1 MARVIICL
9 FLTLAFAFGSYTSFM
24 SNDYPALKRW
34 MTYYKEY
41 KELQGALDKGNASK
55 AEMLDKLRTMYPE
68 KAAEIERQFESK
80 YGNLKDS
87 AEEAGSDIQ
96 HEWDS
101 RVRDDGDS
109 LRSRDE
115 SSDSQNHPTRRH
127 AVKNRRRIPA
137 VTIPDPSRNHRIVPP
152 FTTIIAQQ
160 TKKTSNL
167 GLFLFINKELIF
179 VDSKIKRCYNNIN
192 PEGC

>member
-9 FLTLAFAFGSYTSFM
+9 FLALAFAFGSYTSFM

-115 SSDSQNHPTRRH
+115 SSDSQKSSDSSTRRKEQTQDTRRNDTRSQSESSDRS
-127 AVKNRRRIPA
+127 AVHDNNRAADEKN
-137 VTIPDPSRNHRIVPP
+137 
-152 FTTIIAQQ
+152 Q
-160 TKKTSNL
+160 
-167 GLFLFINKELIF
+167 
-179 VDSKIKRCYNNIN
+179 
-192 PEGC
+192 

>member
-24 SNDYPALKRW
+24 TSDYPALKRW

-87 AEEAGSDIQ
+87 AEEAGTDLRQ
-96 HEWDS
+96 EWDS
-101 RVRDDGDS
+101 RVRDDSDS
-109 LRSRDE
+109 RLSQDEPSDSEKSSDSSPRRKEQTRDTRRDDTESRAE
-115 SSDSQNHPTRRH
+115 SSDRTVLHDN
-127 AVKNRRRIPA
+127 NRA
-137 VTIPDPSRNHRIVPP
+137 ADE
-152 FTTIIAQQ
+152 
-160 TKKTSNL
+160 KKQ
-167 GLFLFINKELIF
+167 
-179 VDSKIKRCYNNIN
+179 
-192 PEGC
+192 

>member
-24 SNDYPALKRW
+24 SSDYPALKRW

-55 AEMLDKLRTMYPE
+55 EEMLDKLRTMYPE

-87 AEEAGSDIQ
+87 AEEAGIHDGSDS
-96 HEWDS
+96 D
-101 RVRDDGDS
+101 
-109 LRSRDE
+109 RSHDE
-115 SSDSQNHPTRRH
+115 SSDSEKSSDSSVRRKEPAKDTRRDDTRSRSESSDRSVIH
-127 AVKNRRRIPA
+127 DNNRA
-137 VTIPDPSRNHRIVPP
+137 ADEKD
-152 FTTIIAQQ
+152 Q
-160 TKKTSNL
+160 
-167 GLFLFINKELIF
+167 
-179 VDSKIKRCYNNIN
+179 
-192 PEGC
+192 

>member
-24 SNDYPALKRW
+24 SSDYPALKRW

-55 AEMLDKLRTMYPE
+55 EEMLDKLRTMYPE

-87 AEEAGSDIQ
+87 TAEAGTDLRQ
-96 HEWDS
+96 EWDS
-101 RVRDDGDS
+101 RVRDDSES
-109 LRSRDE
+109 LRSRNE
-115 SSDSQNHPTRRH
+115 SSDSEKSSDSSTHRKEPAKDTRRDDTESRAESSDRSVVH
-127 AVKNRRRIPA
+127 DNNRAADEKN
-137 VTIPDPSRNHRIVPP
+137 
-152 FTTIIAQQ
+152 Q
-160 TKKTSNL
+160 
-167 GLFLFINKELIF
+167 
-179 VDSKIKRCYNNIN
+179 
-192 PEGC
+192 

>member
-41 KELQGALDKGNASK
+41 KELQGALDKGDASK

-68 KAAEIERQFESK
+68 KAAEIESQFKAK

-87 AEEAGSDIQ
+87 AETVGTDLQS
-96 HEWDS
+96 EWDS
-101 RVRDDGDS
+101 KLSDDSDN
-109 LRSRDE
+109 RSRREEASDSE
-115 SSDSQNHPTRRH
+115 KSSDR
-127 AVKNRRRIPA
+127 
-137 VTIPDPSRNHRIVPP
+137 PSRSKEQRQD
-152 FTTIIAQQ
+152 ADRQE
-160 TKKTSNL
+160 TKSRAETSD
-167 GLFLFINKELIF
+167 
-179 VDSKIKRCYNNIN
+179 VHDNNRASN
-192 PEGC
+192 EKNQ

>member
-87 AEEAGSDIQ
+87 AEEAGSDLQ
-96 HEWDS
+96 NEWDA
-101 RVRDDGDS
+101 RIHDDSDN
-109 LRSRDE
+109 LRSHDE
-115 SSDSQNHPTRRH
+115 SSDSEKSSDSSVRRKEPAKDTRRDDTRSRSEASDRSVIH
-127 AVKNRRRIPA
+127 DNNRA
-137 VTIPDPSRNHRIVPP
+137 ADEKD
-152 FTTIIAQQ
+152 Q
-160 TKKTSNL
+160 
-167 GLFLFINKELIF
+167 
-179 VDSKIKRCYNNIN
+179 
-192 PEGC
+192 

>member
-87 AEEAGSDIQ
+87 AEEAGSDLQ
-96 HEWDS
+96 NEWDA
-101 RVRDDGDS
+101 RIHDDSDS
-109 LRSRDE
+109 LRSHEESSNSEKSSDSSVRRKEPAKDTRRDDTRSRSE
-115 SSDSQNHPTRRH
+115 SSDRSVIHDN
-127 AVKNRRRIPA
+127 NRA
-137 VTIPDPSRNHRIVPP
+137 ADEKD
-152 FTTIIAQQ
+152 Q
-160 TKKTSNL
+160 
-167 GLFLFINKELIF
+167 
-179 VDSKIKRCYNNIN
+179 
-192 PEGC
+192 